1 MYAVSGPFDAG
12 DRAERSVDNI
22 LKASLPK
29 LREKLLEAL
38 QAVLPIVAIVLVL
51 CFTIAPISPSI
62 LLCFLLGAAMIIVGI
77 MFFTLGAEMSM
88 SPMGERVG
96 AMLTKSRSVPLIIG
110 VGFLLGF
117 LITISEPDLQV
128 LANQVPSIPN
138 MTLIL
143 SVAAGVGLF
152 LVVAFLRMLLGI
164 ALPKLLVVFYGLIF
178 VLAAFVPKEF
188 LSVAFDSGGVTTGP
202 ITVPFIM
209 ALGVGVA
216 AIRSDRH
223 AADDSFGL
231 VALCSIGPILAVL
244 ILGIAFH
251 ASDSTYVPP
260 ILPNVSDSV
269 ELWQLFHEGLPT
281 YFKEIATS
289 LLPIIAMFGVFQLAA
304 LKLDRRT
311 LGRIGVGLAYTYIGL
326 VLFLAGANIG
336 FMPAGNYLGQVL
348 AGQSFRWLL
357 VPIGMLIGYFIVKAE
372 PAVYVLN
379 KQVEE
384 VTDGAISAGTMGA
397 ALSAGVSLSV
407 GLAMVRVLTGISILW
422 FLIPGYAF
430 AIGISFVVPKL
441 YTAIAFDAGGVA
453 SGPMTATFLL
463 PLAQGACVAVG
474 GNIVTDAFLA
484 LYEEH
489 GITVSLRTVGAGTA
503 VQETLSTLGLEQTEK
518 AVLFAMI
525 TAETWPGLQK
535 DLRRKMRI
543 DVPGTGIA
551 FIIPVSSIGGKR
563 ALQFLTEHQTFAL
576 KEESTL
582 KDTRYE
588 LLLVIANQGH
598 TGSIMDAARAAGA
611 GGGTVIHAKGTGME
625 GAAHFMG
632 VELVNEKEL
641 VLIVSRTTLKN
652 QIMQAI
658 MQGAD
663 PKAGAIVFSLPVT
676 DTAGLRL
683 LDEE

>member
-1 MYAVSGPFDAG
+1 MD
-12 DRAERSVDNI
+12 DI
-22 LKASLPK
+22 LRGSLPK
-29 LREKLLEAL
+29 LREKLLESL

-51 CFTIAPISPSI
+51 CFSIAPVSPSI

-96 AMLTKSRSVPLIIG
+96 AVLTKSRSVPLIIG
-110 VGFLLGF
+110 VGFVLGF

-143 SVAAGVGLF
+143 SVAAGVGFF
-152 LVVAFLRMLLGI
+152 LVVAFLRMLLSI
-164 ALPKLLVVFYGLIF
+164 ALPKLLVVFYALIF

-188 LSVAFDSGGVTTGP
+188 LAVAFDSGGVTTGP

-231 VALCSIGPILAVL
+231 VALCSVGPILAVL
-244 ILGIAFH
+244 LLGILFQ
-251 ASDSTYVPP
+251 ASDSTYIPP
-260 ILPNVSDSV
+260 VLPDVGDSV
-269 ELWQLFHEGLPT
+269 ELWQLFHVSLPT
-281 YFKEIATS
+281 YLKEIATS
-289 LLPIIAMFGVFQLAA
+289 LLPIVLMFGVFQLVA
-304 LKLDRRT
+304 LKLDRRS
-311 LGRIGVGLAYTYIGL
+311 LGRIGVGLLYTYIGL
-326 VLFLAGANIG
+326 VLFLTGANVG

-348 AGQSFRWLL
+348 AGRSFRWVL

-384 VTDGAISAGTMGA
+384 ITDGAISAGTMGA

-430 AIGISFVVPKL
+430 AISISFVVPKL

-463 PLAQGACVAVG
+463 PLAQGACVAAG
-474 GNIVTDAFLA
+474 GNIVTDAFGVVAMVAMTPL
-484 LYEEH
+484 
-489 GITVSLRTVGAGTA
+489 ITVQLM
-503 VQETLSTLGLEQTEK
+503 GLMAQLK
-518 AVLFAMI
+518 
-525 TAETWPGLQK
+525 Q
-535 DLRRKMRI
+535 RRARQ
-543 DVPGTGIA
+543 A
-551 FIIPVSSIGGKR
+551 QPVSAA
-563 ALQFLTEHQTFAL
+563 ALAFADL
-576 KEESTL
+576 P
-582 KDTRYE
+582 DDAIIE
-588 LLLVIANQGH
+588 L
-598 TGSIMDAARAAGA
+598 
-611 GGGTVIHAKGTGME
+611 
-625 GAAHFMG
+625 
-632 VELVNEKEL
+632 
-641 VLIVSRTTLKN
+641 
-652 QIMQAI
+652 
-658 MQGAD
+658 
-663 PKAGAIVFSLPVT
+663 
-676 DTAGLRL
+676 
-683 LDEE
+683 

>member
-1 MYAVSGPFDAG
+1 MFCTLRKYFL
-12 DRAERSVDNI
+12 ERSVDII
-22 LKASLPK
+22 LKASIPK

-51 CFTIAPISPSI
+51 CFSIAPVSPSI

-223 AADDSFGL
+223 AADDTFGL

-244 ILGIAFH
+244 ILGIAFQ

-281 YFKEIATS
+281 YIKEIATS

-357 VPIGMLIGYFIVKAE
+357 VPIGMLIGYFIVMAE
-372 PAVYVLN
+372 PAVYVLMR
-379 KQVEE
+379 QVEE
-384 VTDGAISAGTMGA
+384 LTDGAIPGSAMKHS
-397 ALSAGVSLSV
+397 LSIGVAVSV
-407 GLAMVRVLTGISILW
+407 GLAMIRVLTGISIFYL
-422 FLIPGYAF
+422 LVPGYAV
-430 AIGISFVVPKL
+430 AIALSFFVPKL
-441 YTAIAFDAGGVA
+441 FTAIAFDSGGVA
-453 SGPMTATFLL
+453 SGPMATTFLL
-463 PLAQGACVAVG
+463 PFAMGACSAVG
-474 GNIVTDAFLA
+474 GNIVTDAFGVVAMVAMTPL
-484 LYEEH
+484 
-489 GITVSLRTVGAGTA
+489 ITIQGLGLIYRLRTKHGAVAPAPA
-503 VQETLSTLGLEQTEK
+503 VSGD
-518 AVLFAMI
+518 A
-525 TAETWPGLQK
+525 
-535 DLRRKMRI
+535 
-543 DVPGTGIA
+543 
-551 FIIPVSSIGGKR
+551 
-563 ALQFLTEHQTFAL
+563 FAL
-576 KEESTL
+576 DDL
-582 KDTRYE
+582 
-588 LLLVIANQGH
+588 
-598 TGSIMDAARAAGA
+598 
-611 GGGTVIHAKGTGME
+611 
-625 GAAHFMG
+625 
-632 VELVNEKEL
+632 
-641 VLIVSRTTLKN
+641 
-652 QIMQAI
+652 AI
-658 MQGAD
+658 ID
-663 PKAGAIVFSLPVT
+663 L
-676 DTAGLRL
+676 
-683 LDEE
+683 

>member
-1 MYAVSGPFDAG
+1 MD
-12 DRAERSVDNI
+12 DI
-22 LKASLPK
+22 LRGSLPK
-29 LREKLLEAL
+29 LREKLLESL

-51 CFTIAPISPSI
+51 CFSIAPVSPSI

-96 AMLTKSRSVPLIIG
+96 AVLTKSRSVPLIIG
-110 VGFLLGF
+110 VGFVLGF

-143 SVAAGVGLF
+143 SVAAGVGFF
-152 LVVAFLRMLLGI
+152 LVVAFLRMLLSI
-164 ALPKLLVVFYGLIF
+164 ALPKLLVVFYALIF

-188 LSVAFDSGGVTTGP
+188 LAVAFDSGGVTTGP

-231 VALCSIGPILAVL
+231 VALCSVGPILAVL
-244 ILGIAFH
+244 LLGILFQ
-251 ASDSTYVPP
+251 ASDSTYIPP
-260 ILPNVSDSV
+260 VLPDVDDSV
-269 ELWQLFHEGLPT
+269 ELWQLFHVSLPT
-281 YFKEIATS
+281 YLKEIATS
-289 LLPIIAMFGVFQLAA
+289 LLPIVLMFGVFQLVA
-304 LKLDRRT
+304 LKLDHRS
-311 LGRIGVGLAYTYIGL
+311 LGRIGVGLLYTYMGL
-326 VLFLAGANIG
+326 VLFLTGANVG

-348 AGQSFRWLL
+348 AGRSFRWVL

-384 VTDGAISAGTMGA
+384 ITDGAISAGTMGA

-422 FLIPGYAF
+422 FLIPGYTF

-463 PLAQGACVAVG
+463 PLAQGACIAVG
-474 GNIVTDAFLA
+474 GNIVTDAFGVVAMVAMTPL
-484 LYEEH
+484 
-489 GITVSLRTVGAGTA
+489 ITVQLMGLVAQLKTRKARSAQPLLNTA
-503 VQETLSTLGLEQTEK
+503 ALL
-518 AVLFAMI
+518 
-525 TAETWPGLQK
+525 AELP
-535 DLRRKMRI
+535 D
-543 DVPGTGIA
+543 DA
-551 FIIPVSSIGGKR
+551 II
-563 ALQFLTEHQTFAL
+563 
-576 KEESTL
+576 
-582 KDTRYE
+582 E
-588 LLLVIANQGH
+588 L
-598 TGSIMDAARAAGA
+598 
-611 GGGTVIHAKGTGME
+611 
-625 GAAHFMG
+625 
-632 VELVNEKEL
+632 
-641 VLIVSRTTLKN
+641 
-652 QIMQAI
+652 
-658 MQGAD
+658 
-663 PKAGAIVFSLPVT
+663 
-676 DTAGLRL
+676 
-683 LDEE
+683 

>member
-1 MYAVSGPFDAG
+1 MD
-12 DRAERSVDNI
+12 DI
-22 LKASLPK
+22 LRGSLPK
-29 LREKLLEAL
+29 LREKLLESL

-51 CFTIAPISPSI
+51 CFSIAPVSPSI

-96 AMLTKSRSVPLIIG
+96 AVLTKSRSVPLIIG
-110 VGFLLGF
+110 VGFVLGF

-143 SVAAGVGLF
+143 SVAAGVGFF
-152 LVVAFLRMLLGI
+152 LVVAFLRMLLSI
-164 ALPKLLVVFYGLIF
+164 ALPKLLVVFYALIF

-188 LSVAFDSGGVTTGP
+188 LAVAFDSGGVTTGP

-231 VALCSIGPILAVL
+231 VALCSVGPILAVL
-244 ILGIAFH
+244 LLGILFQ
-251 ASDSTYVPP
+251 ASDSAYIPP
-260 ILPNVSDSV
+260 VLPDVGDSV
-269 ELWQLFHEGLPT
+269 ELWQLFHVSLPT
-281 YFKEIATS
+281 YLKEIATS
-289 LLPIIAMFGVFQLAA
+289 LLPIVLMFGVFQLVA
-304 LKLDRRT
+304 LKLDRRS
-311 LGRIGVGLAYTYIGL
+311 LGRIGVGLLYTYIGL
-326 VLFLAGANIG
+326 VLFLTGANVG

-348 AGQSFRWLL
+348 AGRSFRWVL

-384 VTDGAISAGTMGA
+384 ITDGAISAGTMGA

-422 FLIPGYAF
+422 FLIPGYTF

-463 PLAQGACVAVG
+463 PLAQGACVAAG
-474 GNIVTDAFLA
+474 GNIVTDAFGVVAMVAMTPL
-484 LYEEH
+484 
-489 GITVSLRTVGAGTA
+489 ITVQLMGLMAQFKRRRARKAQPVPTA
-503 VQETLSTLGLEQTEK
+503 AL
-518 AVLFAMI
+518 AFA
-525 TAETWPGLQK
+525 
-535 DLRRKMRI
+535 DLP
-543 DVPGTGIA
+543 DDA
-551 FIIPVSSIGGKR
+551 II
-563 ALQFLTEHQTFAL
+563 
-576 KEESTL
+576 
-582 KDTRYE
+582 E
-588 LLLVIANQGH
+588 L
-598 TGSIMDAARAAGA
+598 
-611 GGGTVIHAKGTGME
+611 
-625 GAAHFMG
+625 
-632 VELVNEKEL
+632 
-641 VLIVSRTTLKN
+641 
-652 QIMQAI
+652 
-658 MQGAD
+658 
-663 PKAGAIVFSLPVT
+663 
-676 DTAGLRL
+676 
-683 LDEE
+683 

>member
-1 MYAVSGPFDAG
+1 MRPFIHLYRFLVDPFFPFFSILIIYPYAFCTL
-12 DRAERSVDNI
+12 RKHFLERSVDII
-22 LKASLPK
+22 LKASIPK

-51 CFTIAPISPSI
+51 CFSIAPVSPSI

-96 AMLTKSRSVPLIIG
+96 AMLTKSQSVPLIIG

-244 ILGIAFH
+244 ILGIAFQ

-260 ILPNVSDSV
+260 ILPNASDSV

-281 YFKEIATS
+281 YIKEIATS

-304 LKLDRRT
+304 LRLDRRT

-384 VTDGAISAGTMGA
+384 VTDDAISASTMGA

-474 GNIVTDAFLA
+474 GNIVTDAFGVVAMVAMTPL
-484 LYEEH
+484 
-489 GITVSLRTVGAGTA
+489 ITVQLM
-503 VQETLSTLGLEQTEK
+503 GLMAQLK
-518 AVLFAMI
+518 QRRARQAQPVPAAALAFA
-525 TAETWPGLQK
+525 
-535 DLRRKMRI
+535 DLP
-543 DVPGTGIA
+543 DDA
-551 FIIPVSSIGGKR
+551 II
-563 ALQFLTEHQTFAL
+563 
-576 KEESTL
+576 
-582 KDTRYE
+582 E
-588 LLLVIANQGH
+588 L
-598 TGSIMDAARAAGA
+598 
-611 GGGTVIHAKGTGME
+611 
-625 GAAHFMG
+625 
-632 VELVNEKEL
+632 
-641 VLIVSRTTLKN
+641 
-652 QIMQAI
+652 
-658 MQGAD
+658 
-663 PKAGAIVFSLPVT
+663 
-676 DTAGLRL
+676 
-683 LDEE
+683 

>member
-1 MYAVSGPFDAG
+1 MD
-12 DRAERSVDNI
+12 DI
-22 LKASLPK
+22 LKGSLPK
-29 LREKLLEAL
+29 LREKLLESL

-51 CFTIAPISPSI
+51 CFSIAPVSPSI

-96 AMLTKSRSVPLIIG
+96 AVLTKSRSVPLIIG
-110 VGFLLGF
+110 VGFVLGF

-138 MTLIL
+138 ITLIL
-143 SVAAGVGLF
+143 SVAAGVGFF
-152 LVVAFLRMLLGI
+152 LVVAFLRMLLSV
-164 ALPKLLVVFYGLIF
+164 ALPKLLVVFYALIF

-188 LSVAFDSGGVTTGP
+188 LAVAFDSGGVTTGP

-231 VALCSIGPILAVL
+231 VALCSVGPILAVL
-244 ILGIAFH
+244 LLGILFQ
-251 ASDSTYVPP
+251 ASDSTYIPP
-260 ILPNVSDSV
+260 VLPDVCDSV
-269 ELWQLFHEGLPT
+269 ELWQLFHVSLPT
-281 YFKEIATS
+281 YLKEIATS
-289 LLPIIAMFGVFQLAA
+289 LLPIVLMFGIFQLVA
-304 LKLDRRT
+304 LKLDRRS
-311 LGRIGVGLAYTYIGL
+311 LGRIGVGLLYTYMGL
-326 VLFLAGANIG
+326 VLFLTGANVG

-348 AGQSFRWLL
+348 AGRSFRWVL

-384 VTDGAISAGTMGA
+384 ITDGAISAGTMGA

-422 FLIPGYAF
+422 FLIPGYTF

-474 GNIVTDAFLA
+474 GNIVTDAFGVVAMVAMTPL
-484 LYEEH
+484 
-489 GITVSLRTVGAGTA
+489 ITVQLM
-503 VQETLSTLGLEQTEK
+503 GLAAQLKT
-518 AVLFAMI
+518 
-525 TAETWPGLQK
+525 G
-535 DLRRKMRI
+535 RRR
-543 DVPGTGIA
+543 
-551 FIIPVSSIGGKR
+551 
-563 ALQFLTEHQTFAL
+563 
-576 KEESTL
+576 
-582 KDTRYE
+582 
-588 LLLVIANQGH
+588 
-598 TGSIMDAARAAGA
+598 AARAAEPALA
-611 GGGTVIHAKGTGME
+611 GV
-625 GAAHFMG
+625 AAYADWPDDDII
-632 VELVNEKEL
+632 EL
-641 VLIVSRTTLKN
+641 
-652 QIMQAI
+652 
-658 MQGAD
+658 
-663 PKAGAIVFSLPVT
+663 
-676 DTAGLRL
+676 
-683 LDEE
+683 

>member
-1 MYAVSGPFDAG
+1 MDI
-12 DRAERSVDNI
+12 I
-22 LKASLPK
+22 LKASIPK

-51 CFTIAPISPSI
+51 CFSIAPVSPSI

-269 ELWQLFHEGLPT
+269 ELWHLFHEGLPT
-281 YFKEIATS
+281 SRRLPPPCCPSSPCSACSSWRPSSSTGGRWAAS
-289 LLPIIAMFGVFQLAA
+289 AWALPILISVLCYSSQAQTSA
-304 LKLDRRT
+304 LCPPVIIWVRCWQTR
-311 LGRIGVGLAYTYIGL
+311 A
-326 VLFLAGANIG
+326 
-336 FMPAGNYLGQVL
+336 
-348 AGQSFRWLL
+348 
-357 VPIGMLIGYFIVKAE
+357 
-372 PAVYVLN
+372 
-379 KQVEE
+379 
-384 VTDGAISAGTMGA
+384 SAGCWCPSGF
-397 ALSAGVSLSV
+397 SV

-474 GNIVTDAFLA
+474 GNIVTDAFGVVAMVAMTPL
-484 LYEEH
+484 
-489 GITVSLRTVGAGTA
+489 ITVQLM
-503 VQETLSTLGLEQTEK
+503 GLMAQLK
-518 AVLFAMI
+518 QRRARQAQPVPAALAFA
-525 TAETWPGLQK
+525 
-535 DLRRKMRI
+535 DLP
-543 DVPGTGIA
+543 DDA
-551 FIIPVSSIGGKR
+551 II
-563 ALQFLTEHQTFAL
+563 
-576 KEESTL
+576 
-582 KDTRYE
+582 E
-588 LLLVIANQGH
+588 L
-598 TGSIMDAARAAGA
+598 
-611 GGGTVIHAKGTGME
+611 
-625 GAAHFMG
+625 
-632 VELVNEKEL
+632 
-641 VLIVSRTTLKN
+641 
-652 QIMQAI
+652 
-658 MQGAD
+658 
-663 PKAGAIVFSLPVT
+663 
-676 DTAGLRL
+676 
-683 LDEE
+683 

>member
-1 MYAVSGPFDAG
+1 MDI
-12 DRAERSVDNI
+12 I
-22 LKASLPK
+22 LKGSLPK

-96 AMLTKSRSVPLIIG
+96 AMLTRSRSVPLIIG
-110 VGFLLGF
+110 AGFLLGF

-138 MTLIL
+138 ATLIL

-152 LVVAFLRMLLGI
+152 LVISFLRMLIGI
-164 ALPKLLVVFYGLIF
+164 ALPRLLVVFYALIF

-188 LSVAFDSGGVTTGP
+188 LAVAFDSGGVTTGP
-202 ITVPFIM
+202 MTVPFIM
-209 ALGVGVA
+209 ALGVGVS

-244 ILGIAFH
+244 LLGILFQ

-260 ILPNVSDSV
+260 ILPEVSDSV

-281 YFKEIATS
+281 YLKEIAVS
-289 LLPIIAMFGVFQLAA
+289 LLPIILMFGVFQIAA
-304 LKLDRRT
+304 LRLSRRA
-311 LGRIGVGLAYTYIGL
+311 LGRIGVGLIYTYIGL
-326 VLFLAGANIG
+326 VLFLTGANVG

-348 AGQSFRWLL
+348 AGQNWRWIII
-357 VPIGMLIGYFIVKAE
+357 PIGMLIGYFIVKAE

-453 SGPMTATFLL
+453 SGPMTAAFLL

-474 GNIVTDAFLA
+474 GNIVTDAFGVVAMVAMTPL
-484 LYEEH
+484 
-489 GITVSLRTVGAGTA
+489 ITVQLMGLTA
-503 VQETLSTLGLEQTEK
+503 QLKQRRARQEQPLPAAPS
-518 AVLFAMI
+518 AFA
-525 TAETWPGLQK
+525 
-535 DLRRKMRI
+535 DLP
-543 DVPGTGIA
+543 DDA
-551 FIIPVSSIGGKR
+551 II
-563 ALQFLTEHQTFAL
+563 
-576 KEESTL
+576 
-582 KDTRYE
+582 E
-588 LLLVIANQGH
+588 L
-598 TGSIMDAARAAGA
+598 
-611 GGGTVIHAKGTGME
+611 
-625 GAAHFMG
+625 
-632 VELVNEKEL
+632 
-641 VLIVSRTTLKN
+641 
-652 QIMQAI
+652 
-658 MQGAD
+658 
-663 PKAGAIVFSLPVT
+663 
-676 DTAGLRL
+676 
-683 LDEE
+683 

>member
-1 MYAVSGPFDAG
+1 MDI
-12 DRAERSVDNI
+12 I
-22 LKASLPK
+22 LKASIPK

-51 CFTIAPISPSI
+51 CFSIAPVSPSI

-88 SPMGERVG
+88 TPMGERVG

-244 ILGIAFH
+244 ILGIAFQ

-281 YFKEIATS
+281 YIKEIATS

-304 LKLDRRT
+304 LRLDRRT
-311 LGRIGVGLAYTYIGL
+311 LGRIGVGLAYTYLGL

-384 VTDGAISAGTMGA
+384 VTDGAISASTMGA

-463 PLAQGACVAVG
+463 PLAQGACVTVG
-474 GNIVTDAFLA
+474 GNIVTDAFGVVAMVAMTPL
-484 LYEEH
+484 
-489 GITVSLRTVGAGTA
+489 ITVQLM
-503 VQETLSTLGLEQTEK
+503 GLMAQLK
-518 AVLFAMI
+518 QRRARQAQPVPAAALAFA
-525 TAETWPGLQK
+525 
-535 DLRRKMRI
+535 DLP
-543 DVPGTGIA
+543 DDA
-551 FIIPVSSIGGKR
+551 II
-563 ALQFLTEHQTFAL
+563 
-576 KEESTL
+576 
-582 KDTRYE
+582 E
-588 LLLVIANQGH
+588 L
-598 TGSIMDAARAAGA
+598 
-611 GGGTVIHAKGTGME
+611 
-625 GAAHFMG
+625 
-632 VELVNEKEL
+632 
-641 VLIVSRTTLKN
+641 
-652 QIMQAI
+652 
-658 MQGAD
+658 
-663 PKAGAIVFSLPVT
+663 
-676 DTAGLRL
+676 
-683 LDEE
+683 